1 MGKIM
6 QQRVSGAT
14 IVETIV
20 AMVIILVLF
29 GITTTIFV
37 QTSLHSL
44 SVKKIRAA
52 QLANEFYITMIDE
65 KNFDNEEVT
74 KDDFLI
80 KKNIEV
86 YSKNSNVLAITITV
100 LDNNDKEIET
110 QKRLIRLK

>member
-6 QQRVSGAT
+6 QQRISGAT

-29 GITTTIFV
+29 GITTSIFV
-37 QTSLHSL
+37 QTSLHSF

-52 QLANEFYITMIDE
+52 QLANEFFLKMSDD
-65 KNFDNEEVT
+65 KNFNNEEVT

-86 YSKNSNVLAITITV
+86 YSKNGNVLAITIIV
-100 LDNNDKEIET
+100 LDNNNKEIEN
-110 QKRLIRLK
+110 QKRLIRVK